1 MQMHSQL
8 RSARHDGVEDI
19 VSIPDPGDGEPV
31 QTTVVLLPDEPHS
44 LGVMFQENEARW
56 WHREQDDAKECSDFM
71 RVWITLTWNS
81 TAVLTVA
88 LPDFTHSPYMCSY
101 SGP

>member
-1 MQMHSQL
+1 MHSQL

-44 LGVMFQENEARW
+44 PGVMFQENEAR
-56 WHREQDDAKECSDFM
+56 
-71 RVWITLTWNS
+71 
-81 TAVLTVA
+81 
-88 LPDFTHSPYMCSY
+88 
-101 SGP
+101 